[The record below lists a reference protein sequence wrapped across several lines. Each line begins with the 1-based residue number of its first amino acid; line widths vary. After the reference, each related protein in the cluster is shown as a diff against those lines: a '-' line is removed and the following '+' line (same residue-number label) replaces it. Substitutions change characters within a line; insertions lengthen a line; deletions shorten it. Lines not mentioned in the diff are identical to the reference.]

1 LASHESREVLAPSR
15 AGRTTGRFKPALEAQ
30 GDEQVVVKTVIG
42 AFFGT
47 DLGVDRVERI
57 LGLA

>member
-1 LASHESREVLAPSR
+1 MLAPSR